1 MKLKKVILTAL
12 AAMMV
17 LGAAGCGS
25 QQSDGGKQAA
35 VKGSI
40 TGSGSSALL
49 SYRSCDAVPKCLSG
63 STSYLRV

>member
-40 TGSGSSALL
+40 T
-49 SYRSCDAVPKCLSG
+49 
-63 STSYLRV
+63 